1 MKRIVLRVGPWKGVW
16 RIKGMGKEQIL
27 FMLKTA
33 AVQFARARC
42 KEYLAAGGNAQMVV
56 HLKTGAIQYESTY
69 GADPRRFKG

>member
-1 MKRIVLRVGPWKGVW
+1 MKRIVLRVGPWKGAW
-16 RIKGMGKEQIL
+16 RLNGLTKAPIAFTNKA
-27 FMLKTA
+27 A

-56 HLKTGAIQYESTY
+56 HLKNGLIQFENTY